1 MLPGDP
7 ILLVAIG
14 NQRIDAGIWRDD
26 TWVEDSFVHLGVA
39 PSSDINELIEALSR
53 LLSFYKAW
61 QVIAKFK
68 HGLRVRVLLSD
79 AWYGCAFVPWNPRA
93 LTGKLLLA
101 HAKQTFA
108 GVGIEVDG
116 SDLIRFADSA
126 YRQPS
131 WAVCY
136 SSRLLGALSD
146 FAKGLRAHLESV
158 VPLGVVAGKATAK
171 SHADAKMLAILDD
184 GEISLWTLLGR
195 ASVLLSSSS
204 GMAPP
209 SHPVESTLDLLCRRV
224 KLRDPRLSE
233 VKTVH
238 VLDVT
243 GNNHKSFTSSHYLA
257 VGLSSASSL
266 TNVPVSLQLA
276 QLTQNS
282 VFDVDACQ
290 RYPRL
295 NIRALVLLSIVF
307 AFAGTIFFLAARA
320 VSSEAN
326 VRHQLAVR
334 STSIAAKPPVQWSKS
349 DLQRI
354 GAVNSAITE
363 LNLPVASLLRAIQP
377 PQDIRVG
384 LLGVQFEPARS
395 MDGVQ
400 TLKVFAEARTGE
412 EMARYT
418 AYLASRKPLVDA
430 YLISHEVAETVPLK
444 PYRFSV
450 EAKWRE

>member
-1 MLPGDP
+1 MLPGDAL
-7 ILLVAIG
+7 LLVAIG

-26 TWVEDSFVHLGVA
+26 AWVEDSFVHLGVA
-39 PSSDINELIEALSR
+39 PSGDVNELIESLSR
-53 LLSFYKAW
+53 LLNFYKAW
-61 QVIAKFK
+61 QVISKFK
-68 HGLRVRVLLSD
+68 HGLRIRVLLAD

-93 LTGKLLLA
+93 LSGNTLLA
-101 HAKQTFA
+101 HAKQTFS
-108 GVGIEVDG
+108 GVGIEVE
-116 SDLIRFADSA
+116 STDLIRFSDSA

-131 WAVCY
+131 WAVLY
-136 SSRLLGALSD
+136 PSRTLGALID
-146 FAKGLRAHLESV
+146 FAKGLRAHLESI

-171 SHADAKMLAILDD
+171 THPDAKVLAILDD

-195 ASVLLSSSS
+195 ASVLLSSST

-233 VKTVH
+233 VKTIH

-243 GNNHKSFTSSHYLA
+243 GNNQKSFTSSQYLP
-257 VGLSSASSL
+257 VRLSSASSL
-266 TNVPVSLQLA
+266 TSVPVSLQLA
-276 QLTQNS
+276 QLTHNS
-282 VFDVDACQ
+282 VFDVDARQ

-295 NIRALVLLSIVF
+295 NIRALLLLCVLF

-320 VSSEAN
+320 VSSEAD

-334 STSIAAKPPVQWSKS
+334 SVSLAAKPPVQWSKS
-349 DLQRI
+349 DQQRI
-354 GAVNSAITE
+354 GAINAAITE

-377 PQDIRVG
+377 PQDIRVA
-384 LLGVQFEPARS
+384 LLGIQFEPARS
-395 MDGVQ
+395 VDGIQ
-400 TLKVFAEARTGE
+400 TLKISAESRTGE

-418 AYLASRKPLVDA
+418 AFLSSRKPLMDA